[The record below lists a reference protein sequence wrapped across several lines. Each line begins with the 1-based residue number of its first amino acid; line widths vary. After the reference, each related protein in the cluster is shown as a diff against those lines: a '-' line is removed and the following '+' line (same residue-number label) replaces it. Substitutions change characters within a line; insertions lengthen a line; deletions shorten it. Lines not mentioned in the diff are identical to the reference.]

1 MATGR
6 KNVKE
11 LAQLHGT
18 TVEKLLETIYDK
30 LPPEGYVGKGKNTW
44 VNPEQLET
52 LKLALEAPLV
62 IPTRL
67 KGRVIKLAVNPR
79 WVYCVIEGL
88 ENKHPVM
95 VPSRLRDRIL
105 GKSIEIEAITDDRG
119 TSYRYARRNS
129 QS

>member
-11 LAQLHGT
+11 LAQQHGV

-44 VNPEQLET
+44 VNQDQLDTIKLATEA
-52 LKLALEAPLV
+52 LLVVPACISGRVKKLAL
-62 IPTRL
+62 
-67 KGRVIKLAVNPR
+67 NPR
-79 WVYCVIEGL
+79 WVYCLIDGM
-88 ENKHPVM
+88 ENLKPVM

-105 GKSIEIEAITDDRG
+105 GKNIAIEAITDATG
-119 TSYRYARRNS
+119 TSYRYARRNN
-129 QS
+129 